1 MLLKTITVTALLAAL
16 HASALP
22 SPLPATPSLAAADD
36 ASLVLTDTRFLDD
49 GGILTIYSAH
59 PASSSS
65 NTTTTSDSHLARRCG
80 SNTVHCDG
88 KHVPAFNTCTAL
100 VDRIRTSGAVLN
112 ASPRALCLNRSGKD
126 CCISWGSDVGAVH
139 ESDLW
144 SAAKATLDRCV
155 PENNSGRAT
164 DVSINGRC
172 IAQCLSDRASG
183 CRT

>member
-22 SPLPATPSLAAADD
+22 SPAPATPSLAADD
-36 ASLVLTDTRFLDD
+36 DSLVLAATRFLDD

-59 PASSSS
+59 PASS
-65 NTTTTSDSHLARRCG
+65 NTTSESHLTRRCG

-126 CCISWGSDVGAVH
+126 CCISWGSDVGAVR